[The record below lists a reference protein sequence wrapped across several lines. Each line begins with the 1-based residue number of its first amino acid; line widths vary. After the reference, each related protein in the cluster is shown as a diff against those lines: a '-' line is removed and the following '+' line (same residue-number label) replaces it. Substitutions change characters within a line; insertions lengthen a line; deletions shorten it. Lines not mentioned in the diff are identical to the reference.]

1 MTEAGPVFDRIG
13 ATYSEA
19 FADRPGQL
27 AAGRWLMD
35 RLAGRDKPLVLD
47 VGCGSG
53 EPTARQL
60 IDGGMHVVGIDT
72 SPVMLELARHTVPE
86 AIFVE
91 RDLFDLDGL
100 HPTQQRF
107 DGVVAFFSLLLLPRP
122 HVEKALDDIHHV
134 LAHDGVFALG
144 MVEGDT
150 DHLMRDF
157 LGTQVPL
164 TAYPREE
171 LPHLLN
177 RHGFIVEELRADYWE
192 PAPIPTVPT
201 TPQTHLYAYCTAARP
216 D

>member
-1 MTEAGPVFDRIG
+1 MTEAGPVSDRIG

-35 RLAGRDKPLVLD
+35 RLADRDKPLVLD

-60 IDGGMHVVGIDT
+60 IDGGMRVVGVDT

-100 HPTQQRF
+100 HPTEQRF
-107 DGVVAFFSLLLLPRP
+107 DGVVAFFSLLLLPRSDI
-122 HVEKALDDIHHV
+122 EMALDDIRHV

-150 DHLMRDF
+150 DHLMCDY
-157 LGTQVPL
+157 LGTPVPL

-171 LPHLLN
+171 LRHLLN
-177 RHGFIVEELRADYWE
+177 RHGFIVSELHAI
-192 PAPIPTVPT
+192 PGHPTPTVPP
-201 TPQTHLYAYCTAARP
+201 TPQTHIYTYCTTARP